1 MAAYDLWKNFEIYKD
16 YNGTYA
22 SEMYSL
28 EAESIISN
36 HDQAGTYSAA
46 LLAHCFALHDVNQKQ
61 ASAKS
66 VTSETFYFCVADS
79 QTKISC
85 TTTRNSPKLRICP
98 RVDHRVR
105 E

>member
-1 MAAYDLWKNFEIYKD
+1 MAAYDLWKDFEIYKD

-36 HDQAGTYSAA
+36 HNQAGTYSAA

-66 VTSETFYFCVADS
+66 VTSETFYFCIADS
-79 QTKISC
+79 QTNDDQNQLYNNQKISKV
-85 TTTRNSPKLRICP
+85 NDLA
-98 RVDHRVR
+98 
-105 E
+105 